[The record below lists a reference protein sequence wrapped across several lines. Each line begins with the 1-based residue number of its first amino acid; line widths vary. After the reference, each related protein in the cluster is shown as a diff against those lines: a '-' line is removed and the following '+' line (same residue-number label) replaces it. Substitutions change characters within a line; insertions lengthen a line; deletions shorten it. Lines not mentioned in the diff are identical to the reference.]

1 MDFEVEEEIPSQ
13 SACAGIPPQREVER
27 TTDIKVLNQLVV
39 GLNPNE
45 VFAALQ
51 SQWER
56 INFAESTANQVYEE
70 ASSVISQLR
79 SQIQGLI
86 DNHNAQMTQAHDR
99 MMQEIGA
106 RDMRVSQLTNET
118 SQLQSMVEQLKSTR
132 EDD

>member
-1 MDFEVEEEIPSQ
+1 MQGFPHKE
-13 SACAGIPPQREVER
+13 RLKR
-27 TTDIKVLNQLVV
+27 TTDVKILNQMVV

-79 SQIQGLI
+79 SQIQGLV
-86 DNHNAQMTQAHDR
+86 DDHNVQMTQAHNR

-106 RDMRVSQLTNET
+106 RDMRV
-118 SQLQSMVEQLKSTR
+118 
-132 EDD
+132 